1 MKTDEKRIESQKRK
15 WPSVQ
20 QTPYIPN
27 QSELTNKKFIQNEH
41 YDNNQMKFAYE
52 QSMGQSNGDQKQAG
66 EVIDMEMSENIAYVN
81 ILYDENMLTNIQEV
95 LAPEP
100 SYVSFETNWSNA
112 DILDLDQRSYYY
124 EAHAVAEGGEMS
136 AEKMDQMH
144 PQGAHPMPDQAQ
156 ACHGGQ
162 HYSMYAESHPS
173 QMQAATPSNTGE
185 PSTFRRPQPKGI
197 QDQQMFESGKFNKC
211 LFCFVI
217 R

>member
-15 WPSVQ
+15 WSTVQ

-52 QSMGQSNGDQKQAG
+52 QSMGQSNGDQKHTG

-81 ILYDENMLTNIQEV
+81 ILYDENMLTNIHEV

-100 SYVSFETNWSNA
+100 NYVSFETNWSNA

-124 EAHAVAEGGEMS
+124 EAQVGEGGEMG

-144 PQGAHPMPDQAQ
+144 QQDAHPMSDQAQ
-156 ACHGGQ
+156 ACHESQ
-162 HYSMYAESHPS
+162 SYSMYAESHPS
-173 QMQAATPSNTGE
+173 QMQTAAPSNTGE
-185 PSTFRRPQPKGI
+185 QSTFQRPEPTGI
-197 QDQQMFESGKFNKC
+197 QDQQTFVSRKFNKC